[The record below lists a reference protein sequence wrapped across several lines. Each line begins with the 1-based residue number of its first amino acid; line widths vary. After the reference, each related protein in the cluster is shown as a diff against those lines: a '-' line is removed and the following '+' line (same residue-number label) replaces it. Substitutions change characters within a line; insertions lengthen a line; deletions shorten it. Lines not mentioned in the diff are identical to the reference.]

1 MKQFQQLLESKV
13 GSVYGHIKVTSFQN
27 SVTVKGEVTSQA
39 SKDELKAAIKE
50 VIQEMYPGAMMAID
64 VNVSNG
70 LTIVS
75 DEGSVAGNPTDR
87 ENPLD
92 EVDIIF
98 IGMLDIQSIKINN
111 EYKMVNDNISHVM
124 NNIYNVLEFTAP
136 IILDSKLRVIDGNLR
151 LRIAQDNGAT
161 EVPVVVIND
170 DGMRADFLRLA
181 LNRSSEFQRWEYEE
195 VDGYVDSVPQAQPL
209 LEPLGFFGQKVLP
222 ESFFA
227 NTVVQYR
234 IDPFNEQ
241 QTAYQ
246 QDEGLA
252 EWAKVRRAEILE
264 AEQKAKE
271 QKKKRKPKA
280 NAVSL
285 FSLIPEEDDF
295 LETYDID
302 KEVDE
307 HVEKMKEVA
316 GKITDN
322 YDEKRRKEMEARGQA
337 WQGTRRSSK
346 QVAADRRKEFLRQ
359 IDSHTELSNDE
370 KERII
375 DQLEDITT
383 SDELEAL
390 IEGVKND
397 E

>member
-1 MKQFQQLLESKV
+1 MNKFKVELEKRLGELH
-13 GSVYGHIKVTSFQN
+13 GSIQMTTLNN
-27 SVTVKGEVTSQA
+27 SVTVKAELITDI
-39 SKDELKAAIKE
+39 DEDTIRDTIKE
-50 VIQEMYPGAMMAID
+50 IIQEMYPGSIMA
-64 VNVSNG
+64 VEVVTKPG
-70 LTIVS
+70 LTVVS
-75 DEGSVAGNPTDR
+75 DEISVAGKPVDR
-87 ENPLD
+87 DNPLD

-98 IGMLDIQSIKINN
+98 MGMIDINDIQENE
-111 EYKMVNDNISHVM
+111 EYKMRNDNIWHTM
-124 NNIYNVLEFTAP
+124 DNIYNVLEFISP
-136 IILDSKLRVIDGNLR
+136 IIVDSKLRIIDGNLR
-151 LRIAQDNGAT
+151 LRMAKENGAT

-181 LNRSSEFQRWEYEE
+181 LNRSSEFQRWEYPE
-195 VDGYVDSVPQAQPL
+195 VDEYVDSVPQAQPL

-227 NTVVQYR
+227 NTVIQYR

-264 AEQKAKE
+264 AEKKAKE
-271 QKKKRKPKA
+271 QRKKRRPKE

-285 FSLIPEEDDF
+285 FDLMPEENDF
-295 LETYDID
+295 VETYDID
-302 KEVDE
+302 EEVHKHE
-307 HVEKMKEVA
+307 EKMKEVA
-316 GKITDN
+316 GTITDN
-322 YDEKRRKEMEARGQA
+322 YDEKRRKEMEAKGQA

-346 QVAADRRKEFLRQ
+346 QVAADRRKEFLKQ
-359 IDSHTELSNDE
+359 IDSHTELSEEE

-375 DQLEDITT
+375 EQLEDITT

-390 IEGVKND
+390 IEGVKHD